1 MVALRETLVM
11 SASVLAAILWAL
23 AATVTALLPMRHQM
37 APGLA
42 LLLAAPALIVWIGA
56 AHGWVWTMPALAAF
70 LSMFRNPLR
79 YFARRALGR
88 PAPLPPELERRQE
101 PVEERH
107 P

>member
-1 MVALRETLVM
+1 M
-11 SASVLAAILWAL
+11 SSSVLAAILWAL

-42 LLLAAPALIVWIGA
+42 LLLAAPVLIVWIGA
-56 AHGWVWTMPALAAF
+56 AHGWVWAMPALAAF